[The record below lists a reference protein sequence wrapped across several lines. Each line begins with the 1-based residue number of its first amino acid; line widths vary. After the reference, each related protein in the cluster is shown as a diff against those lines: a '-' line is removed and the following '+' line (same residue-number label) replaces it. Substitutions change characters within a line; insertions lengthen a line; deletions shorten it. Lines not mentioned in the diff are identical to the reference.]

1 MLEIICGVGEKWGVG
16 YTVES
21 TQVYIGEIVE
31 ITFRLNYIFI
41 QCNDGHS
48 LPHVDQNS
56 IKSSKP
62 NIIAKRK
69 FHFL

>member
-1 MLEIICGVGEKWGVG
+1 MWGGGEVGVG

-21 TQVYIGEIVE
+21 AQVYMGEIVE

-56 IKSSKP
+56 FKSSKP
-62 NIIAKRK
+62 SIIAKRK